1 MSPNDTHATVIIVD
15 QNRLSREGMIR
26 LFDHSSFQ
34 VVGQSATLEEV
45 MEEEFFD
52 QDASLLVVNA
62 PNRDNESYAKMAQIR
77 TKKPNMKL
85 VVLVDDLDRK
95 LLAEYFGAGVD
106 GYLLKDVSTQALI
119 ASLNLVMT
127 GERVFSSGLIPL
139 VVEQAVAN
147 RPSEAIGNAVD
158 GVELSERE
166 TEILRHLAAGE
177 ANKVIANQLN
187 VAEATVKVH
196 IKHILKKTAV
206 QNRTQAAIWAINNRI
221 AA

>member
-1 MSPNDTHATVIIVD
+1 MSPNDTHVAVIIVD

-26 LFDHSSFQ
+26 LFDNSSFN

-45 MEEEFFD
+45 MEQDFFG

-62 PNRDNESYAKMAQIR
+62 PNRDNETHAKLAQMR
-77 TKKPNMKL
+77 AKKPNMKL

-119 ASLNLVMT
+119 ASLNLVLT

-147 RPSEAIGNAVD
+147 RPSEAIGNSID

-206 QNRTQAAIWAINNRI
+206 QNRTQAAIWAINNRV

>member
-1 MSPNDTHATVIIVD
+1 MSSSETLATVIIVD

-26 LFDHSSFQ
+26 LFDNSSFEI
-34 VVGQSATLEEV
+34 VGQAATLDDV
-45 MEEEFFD
+45 MEQDFFGHEAD
-52 QDASLLVVNA
+52 LLVVNA
-62 PNRDNESYAKMAQIR
+62 PNRDGETHLKLEQVRARKAE
-77 TKKPNMKL
+77 MKL
-85 VVLVDDLDRK
+85 VVLVDDLDSNF
-95 LLAEYFGAGVD
+95 LAEYFGAGVD
-106 GYLLKDVSTQALI
+106 GYLLKDVSTEALI
-119 ASLNLVMT
+119 ASLNLVLT
-127 GERVFSSGLIPL
+127 GERVFSSGLIPM
-139 VVEQAVAN
+139 VVEQAVSN
-147 RPSEAIGNAVD
+147 KPSENFGNAVD

-166 TEILRHLAAGE
+166 AEILRHLAVGE

>member
-1 MSPNDTHATVIIVD
+1 
-15 QNRLSREGMIR
+15 
-26 LFDHSSFQ
+26 
-34 VVGQSATLEEV
+34 
-45 MEEEFFD
+45 MEQDFFGH
-52 QDASLLVVNA
+52 DASLLVVNA
-62 PNRDNESYAKMAQIR
+62 PNRDNETHAKMAQIR
-77 TKKPNMKL
+77 TKKPKMKL

-119 ASLNLVMT
+119 ASLNLVLT

-147 RPSEAIGNAVD
+147 RPSEAIGNSID

>member
-1 MSPNDTHATVIIVD
+1 MEQV
-15 QNRLSREGMIR
+15 REMQP
-26 LFDHSSFQ
+26 D
-34 VVGQSATLEEV
+34 
-45 MEEEFFD
+45 
-52 QDASLLVVNA
+52 
-62 PNRDNESYAKMAQIR
+62 
-77 TKKPNMKL
+77 MKL

-95 LLAEYFGAGVD
+95 LLADYFGAGVD

-119 ASLNLVMT
+119 ASLNLVLT
-127 GERVFSSGLIPL
+127 GERVFSSGLIPM
-139 VVEQAVAN
+139 VVEQATAAKPTEN
-147 RPSEAIGNAVD
+147 IGNSVD

-166 TEILRHLAAGE
+166 TEILRHLAVGE

>member
-1 MSPNDTHATVIIVD
+1 MNSFETQATAIIVD

-26 LFDHSSFQ
+26 LFDNSSFDI
-34 VVGQSATLEEV
+34 VGQAATLEEV
-45 MEEEFFD
+45 IEQDFFGQNAD
-52 QDASLLVVNA
+52 LLVVNA
-62 PNRDNESYAKMAQIR
+62 PNRDNETHAKMEQIR
-77 TKKPNMKL
+77 AKKPDMKL

-95 LLAEYFGAGVD
+95 LLADYFGAGVD
-106 GYLLKDVSTQALI
+106 GYLLKDVSPQALI
-119 ASLNLVMT
+119 ASLNLVLT
-127 GERVFSSGLIPL
+127 GERVFSSGLIPM

-147 RPSEAIGNAVD
+147 KPSEAIGNSVD